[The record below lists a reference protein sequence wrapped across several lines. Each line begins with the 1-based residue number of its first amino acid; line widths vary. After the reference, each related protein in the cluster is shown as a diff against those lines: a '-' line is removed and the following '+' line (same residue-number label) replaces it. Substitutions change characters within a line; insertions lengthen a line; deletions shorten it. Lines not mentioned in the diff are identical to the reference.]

1 MKRLYAVLFLSLIS
15 IFSFAEEKKDSWNSP
30 GIPSKPGEFWKV
42 PAGEPPKLKDAAP
55 IPASPEIQNKRDWR
69 LSDLIDFA
77 LSTAYR
83 TKVSWNDAKAAQAE
97 YRSLKGEYFPEVTLG
112 AELGRIRAS
121 AIGGQFV
128 FKQDTLEP
136 AATVRWVLFDFGR
149 RGADV
154 DEARKL
160 LLAANFTHNSEVQNV
175 ILDVQRAYYGYI
187 GSKALLQAQE
197 SSVERAKADLDA
209 ARQRHEAGL
218 ATIADVLQAQT
229 QLAEADFAAATT
241 RGQIQILRGT
251 LAIAIGI
258 PPLNTQ
264 LEVVDELPQDLPL
277 DQVSQEIVGMLQ
289 EGIKRRPEL
298 AALRAEALG
307 AEAHARSVWAEQF
320 PVIETNASFQ
330 RLYYLDPS
338 GSSNNYN
345 AALTI
350 SFPLFDGF
358 SRRNDYLQAKAE
370 ADAAKA
376 RVASFQQQVGLQI
389 WTSFFLL
396 NTSAERIKA
405 TRKLLESAQ
414 ESYEVASGRYKEG
427 VGSILDV
434 LSAQNALED
443 ARSQDVRTR
452 TEWLLSLSQLYHD
465 MGLLG
470 QEKEFSVLSN
480 ASNVN
485 QEVNQ

>member
-1 MKRLYAVLFLSLIS
+1 MNRLYAVLICCLIS
-15 IFSFAEEKKDSWNSP
+15 IHSFAEDRENTWNSP
-30 GIPSKPGEFWKV
+30 GIPPKPGEFWKV
-42 PAGEPPKLKDAAP
+42 PAGDPPKLRDASP
-55 IPASPEIQNKRDWR
+55 LQASPEIQNKSDWR
-69 LSDLIDFA
+69 LAELIDFA

-83 TKVSWNDAKAAQAE
+83 TRISWNEAKAAQAE
-97 YRSLKGEYFPEVTLG
+97 YRSLKGEYFPDVTLG

-121 AIGGQFV
+121 AIGGQFT
-128 FKQDTLEP
+128 FKQDTVEP

-149 RGADV
+149 KGADV

-160 LLAANFTHNSEVQNV
+160 LLAANFTHNAEVQNL

-197 SSVERAKADLDA
+197 SSVDRAKADLDA
-209 ARQRHEAGL
+209 ARQRHDAGL

-258 PPLNTQ
+258 PPLNPQ

-277 DQVSQEIVGMLQ
+277 DEVSKEVVAMIQ

-307 AEAHARSVWAEQF
+307 AEAHARSVRAEQF
-320 PVIETNASFQ
+320 PVIETNASVQ
-330 RLYYLDPS
+330 RLYYLEPS
-338 GSSNNYN
+338 GSSNNYS

-376 RVASFQQQVGLQI
+376 RVASFQQEVGLQV
-389 WTSFFLL
+389 WTSFFQL

-434 LSAQNALED
+434 LAAQNALEN

-452 TEWLLSLSQLYHD
+452 TEWLLALSQLYHD
-465 MGLLG
+465 MGVLG
-470 QEKEFSVLSN
+470 QENEFSIPSN
-480 ASNVN
+480 AAKGN
-485 QEVNQ
+485 QEVKQ

>member
-1 MKRLYAVLFLSLIS
+1 
-15 IFSFAEEKKDSWNSP
+15 
-30 GIPSKPGEFWKV
+30 
-42 PAGEPPKLKDAAP
+42 
-55 IPASPEIQNKRDWR
+55 
-69 LSDLIDFA
+69 
-77 LSTAYR
+77 
-83 TKVSWNDAKAAQAE
+83 
-97 YRSLKGEYFPEVTLG
+97 
-112 AELGRIRAS
+112 
-121 AIGGQFV
+121 
-128 FKQDTLEP
+128 
-136 AATVRWVLFDFGR
+136 
-149 RGADV
+149 
-154 DEARKL
+154 
-160 LLAANFTHNSEVQNV
+160 
-175 ILDVQRAYYGYI
+175 
-187 GSKALLQAQE
+187 
-197 SSVERAKADLDA
+197 VERAKADLDA
-209 ARQRHEAGL
+209 AKQRHEAGL

-277 DQVSQEIVGMLQ
+277 DQVSKEIVGLLQ

-345 AALTI
+345 AALSI

-389 WTSFFLL
+389 WTSFFQL

-405 TRKLLESAQ
+405 ARKLLESAQ

-434 LSAQNALED
+434 LAAQNALED
-443 ARSQDVRTR
+443 ARSQDVGTR
-452 TEWLLSLSQLYHD
+452 TEWLLALAQLYHD

-470 QEKEFSVLSN
+470 QESEFPVLSS
-480 ASNVN
+480 ATNVN
-485 QEVNQ
+485 QDVNQ